1 MKESN
6 VLKGY
11 VHCIEYTRYNAK
23 YVRGA
28 WIISILFN
36 NNACISCID
45 KLGMCILH
53 QNIFSHKC
61 CMRSK
66 RKYSSNNTSTCYHE
80 NFSPYKLFN
89 SCHLIKYRILGSIFT
104 SMIELLLLN
113 GSRFICLSNR
123 TFINSTIKMKIHAP
137 KKSFS
142 KNTWKCLNQYTSAQ
156 CR

>member
-1 MKESN
+1 MY
-6 VLKGY
+6 LKGY

-28 WIISILFN
+28 WIILILFN

-45 KLGMCILH
+45 ELGMYILH
-53 QNIFSHKC
+53 QNTSSHKC

-113 GSRFICLSNR
+113 GSRFIYLSNR

-137 KKSFS
+137 KKKFFKKHMKMS
-142 KNTWKCLNQYTSAQ
+142 
-156 CR
+156 